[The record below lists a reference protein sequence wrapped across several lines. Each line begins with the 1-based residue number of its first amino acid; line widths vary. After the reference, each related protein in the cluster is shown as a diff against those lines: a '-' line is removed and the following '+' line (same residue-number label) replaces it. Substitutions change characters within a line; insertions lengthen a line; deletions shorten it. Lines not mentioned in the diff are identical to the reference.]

1 MSNEAFAQGLR
12 SVWFPETSIE
22 NGVPYA
28 VQSLTGSGKVASKVE
43 VGVAE
48 DEVEREKNEADVGE
62 RDIDDG

>member
-28 VQSLTGSGKVASKVE
+28 VQSLTGTGKASKVE
-43 VGVAE
+43 VG
-48 DEVEREKNEADVGE
+48 VEREKNEADVGE
-62 RDIDDG
+62 RDVDDG